1 MSTAN
6 QTALEPQLKALEQF
20 ARCLADGLRN
30 RVEGEVQDPSVTL
43 GSTNLAAV
51 LNEAPG
57 GALLGRASIGADGA
71 TAGLLWVSGAQALLS
86 AAPDNLT
93 ELNADDVRTLNDAL
107 QACCEE
113 TGEEPPP
120 VEWSTLEPVGAE
132 EAAGA
137 LRELGILEE
146 CEHARVSVRAGE
158 SEFVI
163 HFVAASED
171 EGAGQETDDPG
182 TVADEPAEQQTSE
195 DAGVDECSHES
206 EPTLPDDSLAASPE
220 IGGDTAPSDAGQT
233 DPDASEEELPED
245 LSNLRHLL
253 DVRIPLTIRLGTT
266 RMTLEDILRISKGT
280 IVELQQR
287 EEEPLEVLANG
298 RVIARGEVVVVDDR
312 FGLRITEIGDPAER
326 VRATR

>member
-6 QTALEPQLKALEQF
+6 QTALEPRLKALEQF

-30 RVEGEVQDPSVTL
+30 RVEAEVQDPSVTL
-43 GSTNLAAV
+43 ASTSLASV
-51 LNEAPG
+51 LNEAAN
-57 GALLGRASIGADGA
+57 GALLGRAIVGADGA

-86 AAPDNLT
+86 AVPTNLT
-93 ELNADDVRTLNDAL
+93 ELSPDDVRTLNDAL

-120 VEWSTLEPVGAE
+120 VEWSPLEPVSAE
-132 EAAGA
+132 EAARA
-137 LRELGILEE
+137 LRELGVAEE
-146 CEHARVSVRAGE
+146 CERARVSVMAGE
-158 SEFVI
+158 TEFVL
-163 HFVAASED
+163 HFVAASE
-171 EGAGQETDDPG
+171 EGG
-182 TVADEPAEQQTSE
+182 AEQTSE
-195 DAGVDECSHES
+195 PDAVAEEPSAQATNEDDELEA
-206 EPTLPDDSLAASPE
+206 TLMDDSLTASPE
-220 IGGDTAPSDAGQT
+220 MGGESPLNEGSPT
-233 DPDASEEELPED
+233 DPGASEEELPDD
-245 LSNLRHLL
+245 LSNLHHLL

-266 RMTLEDILRISKGT
+266 RMTLDDILRISKGT

-298 RVIARGEVVVVDDR
+298 RVIARGQVVVVDDR